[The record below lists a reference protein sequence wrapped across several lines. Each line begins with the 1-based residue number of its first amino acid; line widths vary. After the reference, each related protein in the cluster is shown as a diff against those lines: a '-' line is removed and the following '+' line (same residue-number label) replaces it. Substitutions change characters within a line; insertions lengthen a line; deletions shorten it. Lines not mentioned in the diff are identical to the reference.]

1 MPANDS
7 TNETETMP
15 INEAMKWGSMCEDH
29 AVATYIN
36 GMPCKKFEKT
46 GLWVTRDRNGAAW
59 LGVSPDG
66 IVDSDTVVEIKCPY
80 MGGNPFP
87 YRKVPVLYV
96 PQCQL
101 EMYSTNTQKCHFV
114 CWTPRKTVIFL
125 VKRDEQFI
133 KDLLIQL
140 KGFWSEA
147 QAGKI
152 PTWNT
157 HLDHLKAEAQKIS
170 NQSTVLTTLTSCRS
184 ENAME
189 HKDFNMFWKNA
200 QGTPTRKCQGCGK
213 LQVLCRVN
221 PCQKKLHSN
230 PSSPSS
236 SIFQSYTYGSGQ
248 MANSCYLDTFLES
261 IYHPFIRQITPERT
275 HFDHTTP
282 AMDTLLESI
291 VLCGQGSFHRSKMVL
306 WTYLHHHTSNGRTT
320 FPLGQMAGISNV
332 FTALC
337 SNMSQPEKNALFI
350 TDSVNIKCRKCNHC
364 RNIVNTHSSY
374 FIHHTN
380 INIMDITDSTYDPV
394 QVAEKVLVQQD
405 ILCSQR
411 GICLRSNDDGSVCG
425 GQLSH
430 SSSVVNNPF
439 LLVFELD
446 KDENRPIQPGL
457 SSKLH
462 LRVKKDKYDLAA
474 IIYHHNFHFWCEVF
488 VSEKR
493 YREGWFMYNDMWNNG
508 KAEYVG
514 KHPRV
519 KTASYM
525 YMLVFERSQ
534 VNMTTSCSK
543 DHSASLKNIM
553 SVAFQSNIT
562 PNAKQVKQVPQH
574 NKA

>member
-1 MPANDS
+1 
-7 TNETETMP
+7 
-15 INEAMKWGSMCEDH
+15 
-29 AVATYIN
+29 
-36 GMPCKKFEKT
+36 
-46 GLWVTRDRNGAAW
+46 
-59 LGVSPDG
+59 
-66 IVDSDTVVEIKCPY
+66 
-80 MGGNPFP
+80 
-87 YRKVPVLYV
+87 
-96 PQCQL
+96 
-101 EMYSTNTQKCHFV
+101 
-114 CWTPRKTVIFL
+114 
-125 VKRDEQFI
+125 
-133 KDLLIQL
+133 
-140 KGFWSEA
+140 
-147 QAGKI
+147 
-152 PTWNT
+152 
-157 HLDHLKAEAQKIS
+157 
-170 NQSTVLTTLTSCRS
+170 
-184 ENAME
+184 ME

-200 QGTPTRKCQGCGK
+200 QGTPTRKCQGCRK

-275 HFDHTTP
+275 QFDHTTP

-291 VLCGQGSFHRSKMVL
+291 VLHGQGSFHRSKMVL
-306 WTYLHHHTSNGRTT
+306 WTYLHHHTSNRRTT

-337 SNMSQPEKNALFI
+337 SNMSQTEKNALFI

-474 IIYHHNFHFWCEVF
+474 IIYHHNFHF
-488 VSEKR
+488 
-493 YREGWFMYNDMWNNG
+493 
-508 KAEYVG
+508 
-514 KHPRV
+514 
-519 KTASYM
+519 
-525 YMLVFERSQ
+525 
-534 VNMTTSCSK
+534 
-543 DHSASLKNIM
+543 
-553 SVAFQSNIT
+553 
-562 PNAKQVKQVPQH
+562 
-574 NKA
+574 

>member
-1 MPANDS
+1 MFYGVCDGVTHSSAFFYQYGS
-7 TNETETMP
+7 TNWMTE
-15 INEAMKWGSMCEDH
+15 
-29 AVATYIN
+29 
-36 GMPCKKFEKT
+36 
-46 GLWVTRDRNGAAW
+46 
-59 LGVSPDG
+59 
-66 IVDSDTVVEIKCPY
+66 
-80 MGGNPFP
+80 NPFNNNNP
-87 YRKVPVLYV
+87 IFWLSDPPHMIKKLRNFLISQKRNLK
-96 PQCQL
+96 
-101 EMYSTNTQKCHFV
+101 YSNYDISF
-114 CWTPRKTVIFL
+114 
-125 VKRDEQFI
+125 
-133 KDLLIQL
+133 
-140 KGFWSEA
+140 
-147 QAGKI
+147 
-152 PTWNT
+152 
-157 HLDHLKAEAQKIS
+157 DHLADVAERGQTKLSSRHLFGHFSRIHLS
-170 NQSTVLTTLTSCRS
+170 SFHTK
-184 ENAME
+184 M
-189 HKDFNMFWKNA
+189 
-200 QGTPTRKCQGCGK
+200 TP
-213 LQVLCRVN
+213 V
-221 PCQKKLHSN
+221 
-230 PSSPSS
+230 
-236 SIFQSYTYGSGQ
+236 
-248 MANSCYLDTFLES
+248 
-261 IYHPFIRQITPERT
+261 RT
-275 HFDHTTP
+275 HFDHTTS

-291 VLCGQGSFHRSKMVL
+291 VLRGQRSFHRSKMVL
-306 WTYLHHHTSNGRTT
+306 WTYLQQHTSNGRTT
-320 FPLGQMAGISNV
+320 FPLSQMVGISNV
-332 FTALC
+332 FTARC
-337 SNMSQPEKNALFI
+337 SNMSPPEKNALFI

-493 YREGWFMYNDMWNNG
+493 YREGWFLYNDMWNNG

-514 KHPRV
+514 KHPQV

-562 PNAKQVKQVPQH
+562 PNAKQVKQNYINIFKSCSIPVNASSSSQELRAKLLQNEQCILGSLTTSKSPTTQQSP
-574 NKA
+574 NTTSSKRKIGMTDDIPSAKKPKLL